1 MDHPTELQMMASILS
16 DGAVG
21 RLIRHQT
28 AHMAHAD
35 ASSYAVN
42 KIALML
48 AWNGPLYP
56 IYVLVLAGPAALPWS
71 LLTLLISPFFYAI
84 PWLMRRS
91 TLAGRAAL
99 PVVGAINTIW
109 CVKLFGVDSG
119 VELFLFPCII
129 LAALLFRQREKWVR
143 LPILGF
149 TLALEFLPVSLL
161 GHPILA
167 LSPEGLSRLSG
178 MNSGSVACLL
188 AFIAMQFAGI
198 VRGTQSA

>member
-1 MDHPTELQMMASILS
+1 MAMRLS
-16 DGAVG
+16 AEPIR
-21 RLIRHQT
+21 RLIRHQS

-109 CVKLFGVDSG
+109 CVKLFGVESG

-129 LAALLFRQREKWVR
+129 LAGLLFRQRERWVMM
-143 LPILGF
+143 PILGF
-149 TLALEFLPVSLL
+149 TLALEFLPVRLL
-161 GHPILA
+161 GSPILG
-167 LSPEGLSRLSG
+167 LSPDGLSRLSG
-178 MNSGSVACLL
+178 LNAGSVACLL

-198 VRGTQSA
+198 VRGTEPV

>member
-1 MDHPTELQMMASILS
+1 MFASILS

-28 AHMAHAD
+28 AHMAHPD
-35 ASSYAVN
+35 PSSHAVN

-56 IYVLVLAGPAALPWS
+56 IYVLVLAGPSALPWS

-91 TLAGRAAL
+91 SLAGRAAL
-99 PVVGAINTIW
+99 PVVGAMNTVW
-109 CVKLFGVDSG
+109 CVKLFGAESG

-129 LAALLFRQREKWVR
+129 LAGLLFRQRERWVMM
-143 LPILGF
+143 PVLGF
-149 TLALEFLPVSLL
+149 TLVLEFLPVRLL
-161 GHPILA
+161 GAPILG

-178 MNSGSVACLL
+178 LNAGSVACLL
-188 AFIAMQFAGI
+188 AFIAMQFASI
-198 VRGTQSA
+198 VRGTETA